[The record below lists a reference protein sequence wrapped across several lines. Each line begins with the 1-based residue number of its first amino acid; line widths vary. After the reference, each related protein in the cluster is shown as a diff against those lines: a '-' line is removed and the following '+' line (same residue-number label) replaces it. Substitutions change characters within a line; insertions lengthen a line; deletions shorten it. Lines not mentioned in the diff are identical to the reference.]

1 MRSASDEK
9 NWSRCSESPITS
21 IHFPQQRIPKN
32 APSPYFPGLLGKLI
46 PVPKKHSF
54 STIFPSLNLKRSV
67 FRNNLPSVV
76 QPLYNTKATSPSII
90 TFSKSN
96 LLVLLA
102 FGQHLSLYSFKLIW
116 SSPAGLVKV
125 NPSTRIISNICQSF
139 FS

>member
-1 MRSASDEK
+1 MT
-9 NWSRCSESPITS
+9 NCNLFFTS
-21 IHFPQQRIPKN
+21 IALTKETFQAQEPFASGSGIN
-32 APSPYFPGLLGKLI
+32 YLLVLLGKLT

-54 STIFPSLNLKRSV
+54 SFIFPSLNLNRSV

-76 QPLYNTKATSPSII
+76 QPLYVTKASSPSII
-90 TFSKSN
+90 IFSKSN
-96 LLVLLA
+96 FLVLLA

-125 NPSTRIISNICQSF
+125 NPSSRISSNICQSF